1 MLDKK
6 NKHNYERCTYVSRL
20 LERTNFHTQ
29 WCTHVAV
36 TNSDSQTIKKQKPL
50 AKKYWLTK
58 YVKTIV
64 IKLLIFEWQNPHN
77 LQWDWNLQH
86 NQKHVVDCYGDSK
99 VEITEQ
105 LIMIKKTKK
114 AGSNH
119 RLKSQVSCSCT
130 AC

>member
-1 MLDKK
+1 MYICKQIAGK
-6 NKHNYERCTYVSRL
+6 NKFSYSMMHSCGSNKFRFTNYQETK
-20 LERTNFHTQ
+20 TFG
-29 WCTHVAV
+29 
-36 TNSDSQTIKKQKPL
+36 KKILIDKICKNNCNKIIDIWM
-50 AKKYWLTK
+50 AKS
-58 YVKTIV
+58 
-64 IKLLIFEWQNPHN
+64 HN